1 MVDRSALIK
10 INLHEAEARA
20 VRRLLE
26 HGWAAVRRSLCQ
38 SESSD
43 ALLVSGEHNGREGA
57 QAAEIPGH
65 VRHLLHIQKHAFE
78 TVVIDG

>member
-43 ALLVSGEHNGREGA
+43 AL
-57 QAAEIPGH
+57 
-65 VRHLLHIQKHAFE
+65 
-78 TVVIDG
+78 